1 MEREDG
7 IVLEPLQRIVD
18 PDNFTPRL
26 VSILSNALVSRE
38 SSELR
43 RRFGIGTN
51 EWRVLS
57 ALATKPGSSAT
68 EVSEFL
74 ILNPALI
81 SRSVSTLVKRDLV
94 VLSDGPRGSRPM
106 YLTRAG
112 AHLHD
117 AALPISLRG
126 QEIVL
131 RDFTQDEVALLNTM
145 LRRMLLAAP
154 SLQSEDRFVD
164 EPAGQSEA
172 APRT

>member
-1 MEREDG
+1 MDDAARRVEREDG

-94 VLSDGPRGSRPM
+94 VLSDGP
-106 YLTRAG
+106 
-112 AHLHD
+112 
-117 AALPISLRG
+117 
-126 QEIVL
+126 
-131 RDFTQDEVALLNTM
+131 
-145 LRRMLLAAP
+145 
-154 SLQSEDRFVD
+154 
-164 EPAGQSEA
+164 
-172 APRT
+172 